1 MQSILYVQTDL
12 KNEVISKNNYDSSLT
27 NLNEKFY

>member
-12 KNEVISKNNYDSSLT
+12 KNKVISKNNYDSSLT